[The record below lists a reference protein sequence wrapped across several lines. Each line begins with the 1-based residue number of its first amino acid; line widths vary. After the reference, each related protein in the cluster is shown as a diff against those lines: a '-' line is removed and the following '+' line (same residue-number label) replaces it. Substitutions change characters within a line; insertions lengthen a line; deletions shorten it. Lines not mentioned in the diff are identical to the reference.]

1 MTTTSPLSHFGDE
14 KAGNVSFFRR
24 IQLQNESG
32 IVRVP
37 VVTGN
42 SLRGRLRR
50 IAAIRMCDALSVA
63 SLHKKLYHFLFSGG
77 TIGKGDTKT
86 SHDIGG
92 LREMRS
98 DIPFI
103 GLFGGAWQAEILPGS
118 LMVGMIWPSCQETKA
133 ITGITSAV
141 TCDRII
147 EQVYYSRRDDYNGSR
162 YCTKDDTPYEDSSQ
176 MIYESETII
185 PGIKLVGSIT
195 VRNATPL
202 EFGCLIDAI
211 STWLQDNP
219 YLGGMNSKG
228 HGKVLIDPIDFYNGN
243 GPLDLDEYV
252 SAYRQHL
259 VDQRSQM
266 TARLESMGA
275 KF

>member
-1 MTTTSPLSHFGDE
+1 MTTVSPLSHFGDE

-24 IQLQNESG
+24 IQLQYDSG

-42 SLRGRLRR
+42 SLRGKLRR
-50 IAAIRMCDALSVA
+50 IAAARMCDALSVS

-77 TIGKGDTKT
+77 TIEKGDTKT

-92 LREMRS
+92 LRELRS
-98 DIPFI
+98 DIPFV

-133 ITGITSAV
+133 IVDLPSAV
-141 TCDRII
+141 TCDQIV

-162 YCTKDDTPYEDSSQ
+162 YYTKDDTPCDDSSQ
-176 MIYESETII
+176 MIYESEAII
-185 PGIKLVGSIT
+185 PGIKLRGSIA

-202 EFGCLIDAI
+202 EFGCLIDALNA
-211 STWLQDNP
+211 WQDSP

-228 HGKVLIDPIDFYNGN
+228 HGKVHVDHIEFRNGN
-243 GPLDLDEYV
+243 GLLNIDEYANAYQRNLDE
-252 SAYRQHL
+252 
-259 VDQRSQM
+259 QRSQM
-266 TARLESMGA
+266 TTRLESMGA